1 MSKTSWKK
9 AWLIIGIGFGIIIL
23 TAFITGQIV
32 FPLLFGRPKN
42 VEVPN
47 LVGMTF
53 SKARKQLTDLGL
65 HAVIQDSVWS
75 ETETVET
82 ILEQDPLPGDLLK
95 PEGSVYLRI
104 SGGSRKVGVPSLI
117 GLSYL
122 EAYYTLRNL
131 GLKGVV
137 IDSLYSDSYAPNY
150 VVKSSPEVGSKINR
164 GSNVRLYLSRG
175 PEPVP
180 EEELLPEVEVQPDT
194 TSTLEPDIFGDE

>member
-1 MSKTSWKK
+1 MSKTTWKK
-9 AWLIIGIGFGIIIL
+9 AWLTIGIGLGIIIVS
-23 TAFITGQIV
+23 AFVTSQIV

-53 SKARKQLTDLGL
+53 SKARRELTDLGL
-65 HAVIQDSVWS
+65 HAVIKDSIWS
-75 ETETVET
+75 ETETIET
-82 ILEQDPLPGDLLK
+82 VLEQDPPPGEFLK

-104 SGGSRKVGVPSLI
+104 SGGSRKVLVPYVI
-117 GLSYL
+117 GLSFP
-122 EAYYTLRNL
+122 EAYYALRNL

-137 IDSLYSDSYAPNY
+137 IDSLYSDSYSPNF
-150 VVKSSPEVGSKINR
+150 VVKSSPEEGSKIDR

-180 EEELLPEVEVQPDT
+180 EEELVPDT
-194 TSTLEPDIFGDE
+194 TSTIDTDIFFER